1 MGLLQYITLHY
12 YSKKSL
18 NTGLL
23 RLAEKFLE
31 KNNHTICDSFIL
43 DKPFYQFHNFS
54 SELELFKTALFVPHN
69 KQYTILFS
77 HNLDNISIQK
87 SVSSFDFWNGI
98 LSNSSWVTF
107 TDSALSSFS
116 QFFSESDREMIKS
129 INARWVSIGSQKCI
143 FLVCTSKSYEAID
156 YVSLDE
162 VLPTL
167 ISELTQTVE
176 NYMPDSS
183 LQNDLFNE
191 ISCLIREGLKIYNKA
206 HCFELSN
213 DEILNSTL
221 LTKHEK
227 KYILFE
233 LFCRMK
239 FATVKPNICFLSN
252 DHSLKL
258 ILFSHEDIDPDM
270 YQMYLQQ
277 NLEEYFLPETLSAF
291 IIKDKSVLT
300 SNIDIENFLLT
311 GV

>member
-1 MGLLQYITLHY
+1 MGLLQYINLHY

-23 RLAEKFLE
+23 RLAQKYLTE
-31 KNNHTICDSFIL
+31 NTHTICDPFML
-43 DKPFYQFHNFS
+43 DEPFYQFHNFS

-77 HNLDNISIQK
+77 HNLDNVSIQK
-87 SVSSFDFWNGI
+87 SVSSYDFWNGI
-98 LSNSSWVTF
+98 LSSSSWVSF
-107 TDSALSSFS
+107 SDSALSSFS
-116 QFFSESDREMIKS
+116 QFFSESDRDAIKS
-129 INARWVSIGSQKCI
+129 INARWVCIGLKKCI
-143 FLVCTSKSYEAID
+143 FLVCTSKSKETVD

-162 VLPTL
+162 VIPSL
-167 ISELTQTVE
+167 ISGLTKTVD

-191 ISCLIREGLKIYNKA
+191 ISCYIRDGLKVFNKA

-213 DEILNSTL
+213 DEIINSSIL
-221 LTKHEK
+221 AKNEK
-227 KYILFE
+227 KYIIFE

-252 DHSLKL
+252 DHTLKL

-277 NLEEYFLPETLSAF
+277 NLEEYFLPETVSAF
-291 IIKDKSVLT
+291 VIKDKNVLT